1 MELSNAEIGRLLA
14 WAAED
19 EEQDHRRRALMR
31 ASRAA
36 FFWPEEAAAVLRADR
51 PLTELTAIGPWLARI
66 VSDWLADPE
75 GPEPPDPPPMREG
88 YLTLA
93 EARATL
99 TDHLDWTEGLQ
110 GDLQMHTTYSDGR
123 VPLREMVRT
132 CTETYGYAFVAITD
146 HSQGLA
152 IANGMDEARLAA
164 EGADIDTVNRE
175 LEADGSAMRVLKG
188 IEMNLTPEGQGDM
201 DPRALARLDLV
212 LGAFHSKLRETSDQ
226 TERYLAAVR
235 NPTIHVLAHPRC
247 RMFGR
252 RRGLDA
258 DWPRVFAEAA
268 ALDVAMEIDA
278 HVSRQDLHPEVL
290 EVAREAGTMISI
302 GTDAHHPSE
311 LAYMEFGLAAAIRGG
326 IPRERI
332 LNFLTVDEILRWTE
346 AKRTRTRR
354 DR

>member
-1 MELSNAEIGRLLA
+1 MELSNAQI
-14 WAAED
+14 AELFTRVA
-19 EEQDHRRRALMR
+19 EEQDQDHRRRALRR

-36 FFWPEEAAAVLRADR
+36 FFWPEEAADVVRADR
-51 PLTELTAIGPWLARI
+51 PLTDLTAIGPWLARI
-66 VSDWLADPE
+66 VADWLVDPE
-75 GPEPPDPPPMREG
+75 GPEPPEPPPMQRG

-99 TDHLDWTEGLQ
+99 ADHPEWAAGLR

-123 VPLREMVRT
+123 VPLREMVGT
-132 CTETYGYAFVAITD
+132 CAETYGYSFVAVTD

-152 IANGMDEARLAA
+152 VANGMDEARLAA
-164 EGADIDTVNRE
+164 EGADIDAVNRE
-175 LEADGSAMRVLKG
+175 LEADGVAMRVLKG
-188 IEMNLTPEGQGDM
+188 IEMNLSPEGEGDM
-201 DPRALARLDLV
+201 DPRSLARLDLV
-212 LGAFHSKLRETSDQ
+212 LGAFHSKLRDTSDQ

-268 ALDVAMEIDA
+268 AFDVALEVDA
-278 HVSRQDLHPEVL
+278 HASRQDLHAELL

-332 LNFLTVDEILRWTE
+332 LNFRPLQEVLRWAET
-346 AKRTRTRR
+346 KRTRRNP
-354 DR
+354 

>member
-1 MELSNAEIGRLLA
+1 MELTNGQIAELLA
-14 WAAED
+14 GAAD
-19 EEQDHRRRALMR
+19 DQDQDHRRRALLR

-36 FFWPEEAAAVLRADR
+36 FFWPEEAAGLVRADR
-51 PLTELTAIGPWLARI
+51 PLTELTAVGPWVGRI
-66 VSDWLADPE
+66 VSDWLTDPA
-75 GPEPPDPPPMREG
+75 GPEPPEPPPIRAG

-99 TDHLDWTEGLQ
+99 ADHPQWAAGLR

-123 VPLREMVRT
+123 VPLREMVAT
-132 CTETYGYAFVAITD
+132 CDETYGYEFVAITD

-164 EGADIDTVNRE
+164 EGADIDAINRD
-175 LEADGSAMRVLKG
+175 LEADGRALRVVKG
-188 IEMNLTPEGQGDM
+188 IEMNLSPEGEGDM

-226 TERYLAAVR
+226 TQRYLAAVR

-252 RRGLDA
+252 RLGLSA
-258 DWPRVFAEAA
+258 DWGRVFEEATA
-268 ALDVAMEIDA
+268 RDVAVEIDA
-278 HVSRQDLHPEVL
+278 HPSRQDLNAEVL
-290 EVAREAGTMISI
+290 EAARDAGTRISI
-302 GTDAHHPSE
+302 GTDAHHPTE
-311 LAYMEFGLAAAIRGG
+311 LANFEFGLAAAIRAR

-332 LNFLTVDEILRWTE
+332 LNFQPVEVVLAWASARGDAR
-346 AKRTRTRR
+346 
-354 DR
+354 